1 MRVKLRVCAT
11 TQIRLCVRAQKQTT
25 KHLDESFLM
34 WYSGFTR
41 SGKDQIMTPTL
52 TKSAQ
57 ALVDALRSAGA
68 KDNHPAIR
76 AIVEDE
82 RNHVAKIKLEGRIG
96 GWQD

>member
-1 MRVKLRVCAT
+1 
-11 TQIRLCVRAQKQTT
+11 
-25 KHLDESFLM
+25 
-34 WYSGFTR
+34 
-41 SGKDQIMTPTL
+41 MTPTL